1 MNASRTDSTMALRN
15 VSLLVLTL
23 LLAAPSGAYAGE
35 LDAICALA
43 GNRGASWCITIAVMA
58 G

>member
-1 MNASRTDSTMALRN
+1 MALRN

-23 LLAAPSGAYAGE
+23 LLGSFSGAHTGE